1 MQELCVHTISCVFE
15 ACKDFYHLNFCQVE
29 TEYKVKSGWNFESI
43 FILFL
48 ILKNKS
54 KRDLKDACAIL
65 HDLYFHWWCQWRC
78 FGSNHY
84 VYNDDN
90 CWVSSIKVK
99 PVFCCSHE
107 FVCVNLQI
115 FGLFHQSCNYRSI
128 IRHKDLLWIIGLKCL
143 TAPHKLYF
151 VFDR

>member
-48 ILKNKS
+48 ILKKKS

-90 CWVSSIKVK
+90 SWVSSRKVKTRIHTNLYVLTYKSLDYSIKV
-99 PVFCCSHE
+99 V
-107 FVCVNLQI
+107 
-115 FGLFHQSCNYRSI
+115 I
-128 IRHKDLLWIIGLKCL
+128 IDPLLDIRIYYELS
-143 TAPHKLYF
+143 
-151 VFDR
+151 V